1 MFDLNSGLLDTLTSL
16 SLIPYINKML
26 NLKNINQYME
36 ENICILTH
44 KEIIF
49 FKQCIHGLCDTMLYL
64 FKFSIFKE
72 K

>member
-16 SLIPYINKML
+16 SLLPYINKML
-26 NLKNINQYME
+26 NLKNIKQYMD
-36 ENICILTH
+36 ENICILTR

-49 FKQCIHGLCDTMLYL
+49 FKKCIHGLCDTVLYL
-64 FKFSIFKE
+64 FKFRIFKE

>member
-1 MFDLNSGLLDTLTSL
+1 MFDLNSGFLDTLTTL
-16 SLIPYINKML
+16 SLLPYINKML

-49 FKQCIHGLCDTMLYL
+49 F
-64 FKFSIFKE
+64 
-72 K
+72 